1 MAKKLGLVYHNLSV
15 MLEAGV
21 PVVRS
26 LNTVTSGLEGKLQKA
41 FQAVAKDVSSGKQIA
56 EAMAKHPKVFEE
68 LDVLVIKAA
77 EVSGN
82 QGECFKLLSQWY
94 DFVRRLKRIFISGMI
109 LPVVLIHLAAIIAP
123 LPNLILSRITIFE
136 YILQAVIIL
145 ALLYVPV
152 VVIFGILRLTPKAGT
167 FRSLLDN
174 VTLRIP
180 LLGQAIRKLGISRYC
195 RTIHMLCKAAVPVDQ
210 CAQTASLMTGN
221 TVITD
226 LFKGG
231 AESVKKGNPV
241 SAGFSGK
248 LPLDLLDLWHVG
260 EETGKLDDATKR
272 LADMYADSAEQ
283 MLTEFYRWLPRVIYF
298 LIGILMAILI
308 LRGFAMIMSAQVS

>member
-1 MAKKLGLVYHNLSV
+1 MEKKPGLVYHNLSV

-26 LNTVTSGLEGKLQKA
+26 LNAVTAGLEGKLQKA
-41 FQAVAKDVSSGKQIA
+41 FQAVAKDVLSGKQIA
-56 EAMAKHPKVFEE
+56 EAMAKHPKVFGE

-94 DFVRRLKRIFISGMI
+94 DFARRLKYIFISGMI
-109 LPVVLIHLAAIIAP
+109 LPVILIHLAAVISP
-123 LPNLILSRITIFE
+123 LPDLILSRITVLE
-136 YILQAVIIL
+136 YIIRAARIL

-152 VVIFGILRLTPKAGT
+152 LVIFGILRFTPKTGT
-167 FRSLLDN
+167 FRRLLDN
-174 VTLRIP
+174 LTLRIP

-195 RTIHMLCKAAVPVDQ
+195 RTFHMLCKAAVPVDK
-210 CAQTASLMTGN
+210 CAHTASMMTGN
-221 TVITD
+221 AVIMD

-231 AESVKKGNPV
+231 AESVKKGEPV
-241 SAGFSGK
+241 SAGFSRK
-248 LPLDLLDLWHVG
+248 LPLELLDLWHVG
-260 EETGKLDDATKR
+260 EETGKLEDATRR

-283 MLTEFYRWLPRVIYF
+283 MLTEFYKWLPKVIYF
-298 LIGILMAILI
+298 LIGILIAILI
-308 LRGFAMIMSAQVS
+308 LRGFAMIMSAQVG